1 MNFKPLVEK
10 ALGELTLIIDTQ
22 ENENTF
28 QKWFED
34 NEIIFQCMGYTKVI
48 PHPQIDSDAMQDGT
62 YIPDFMALNSS
73 GIWEI
78 IEIKPAKALIMKE
91 TERRHSLR
99 STTDSYMNQCA
110 EYSELFRDRGYRDKF
125 NNRYGVECHKTPEV
139 TLIMGRDTG
148 LNKKQLAEILSR
160 RGSPHISIKTFDDIR
175 KQIYQLIDTTHNL
188 PLENALGICVLFSAI
203 LLCGEGQNF
212 VIDLC
217 KKDAKS
223 RIQMYVRD
231 NRIHV
236 EVTDRSGNTFT
247 SCTSEVDFRNVL
259 GKYASFA
266 IQISNNPEYSSIEL
280 LIENNLI
287 LETRQ
292 RSLEFDF
299 TDQLDHVIGSDQTG
313 NHLSNMLFGGLLIL
327 QVIPPLEDRW
337 ILRNFLASN
346 KNEQGE
352 THLLEFIGH
361 KYLHTPSHPILGGK
375 TPFSRSIIQ
384 EDESKKPILRARL
397 IST

>member
-1 MNFKPLVEK
+1 MNFKPLIEK
-10 ALGELTLIIDTQ
+10 ALGELSLIIDTQ
-22 ENENTF
+22 ENESAF

-48 PHPQIDSDAMQDGT
+48 PHPQIESDAVQDGV

-78 IEIKPAKALIMKE
+78 IEIKPAKALIIKE

-139 TLIMGRDTG
+139 TLVMGRDEG

-175 KQIYQLIDTTHNL
+175 KQIYQLINTAHNL
-188 PLENALGICVLFSAI
+188 PLENSPGICVLFSAI
-203 LLCGEGQNF
+203 LLSGEGKNF

-217 KKDAKS
+217 KKGEKS
-223 RIQMYVRD
+223 RIQMYAQE

-236 EVTDRSGNTFT
+236 EVTDRSGNTFI
-247 SCTSEVDFRNVL
+247 SCTSEVDFRNVV
-259 GKYASFA
+259 GKYVSFA
-266 IQISNNPEYSSIEL
+266 IQISNNPDYSSIEL
-280 LIENNLI
+280 LIDNDLI
-287 LETRQ
+287 LENRQ

-313 NHLSNMLFGGLLIL
+313 THLSNMLFGGVLIL
-327 QVIPPLEDRW
+327 QVIPSLEDRW
-337 ILRNFLASN
+337 IMRSFLSSN
-346 KNEQGE
+346 INEQGE
-352 THLLEFIGH
+352 TYLWEFIGH
-361 KYLHTPSHPILGGK
+361 KYLHTSSHPILGGE
-375 TPFSRSIIQ
+375 TPFSGRIIQ
-384 EDESKKPILRARL
+384 EDKSKKPIQCAKL
-397 IST
+397 IRT